1 MVDLI
6 NQYPDEIDLIAIGP
20 LSNLATAVKIDP
32 SIPSKLRSLTIM
44 GGNMNG
50 IGNMHVVGEFNF
62 YADPEGAKVVLD
74 EYTPKVKI
82 FIKVLKKF
90 WKCPT
95 RIITWEACCINQF
108 DPDTFT
114 SKIKTDLGTFLH
126 TIKGAHVD
134 GDADFTKMSSTFS
147 NYGEVMCDLLAAVA
161 RDICFITKIIS
172 CRLVYS
178 LVLA

>member
-20 LSNLATAVKIDP
+20 LSNLATAVKVDP

-74 EYTPKVKI
+74 EYTPKVKF
-82 FIKVLKKF
+82 FIKPLKKF
-90 WKCPT
+90 
-95 RIITWEACCINQF
+95 
-108 DPDTFT
+108 
-114 SKIKTDLGTFLH
+114 
-126 TIKGAHVD
+126 
-134 GDADFTKMSSTFS
+134 
-147 NYGEVMCDLLAAVA
+147 
-161 RDICFITKIIS
+161 
-172 CRLVYS
+172 
-178 LVLA
+178 